1 MGKSTNR
8 KMVFKQFTVR
18 DERCAMKIGTD
29 AVALGVL
36 ASHSRPNNILDIG
49 TGSGIVALM
58 LAQRFPD
65 AKVTAI
71 ELESEAY
78 SQSQENFSDSPF
90 ANRLTAINER
100 FQSWAD
106 STAERFDL
114 IVTNPPFFNSQSRSP
129 IEARNMARH
138 DDYLKVDEIFDG
150 VNKVLGDGG
159 KLVIVWPVERTQD
172 LLKCAS
178 EKNFGVQEKVDIL
191 PTNDHAAVRFVA
203 TFIKDAAENHE
214 RKDLILEEG
223 VGDERKFTPE
233 YLSLVKD
240 FFLKA

>member
-18 DERCAMKIGTD
+18 DDRCAMKIGTD
-29 AVALGVL
+29 AVALGAL
-36 ASHSRPNNILDIG
+36 ASHSSPNNILDIG

-58 LAQRFPD
+58 LAQRYPD

-71 ELESEAY
+71 ELEPQAY

-90 ANRLTAINER
+90 SSRFTAVNER
-100 FQSWAD
+100 FQSWVD
-106 STAERFDL
+106 LTAEQFDL

-138 DDYLKVDEIFDG
+138 DDYLKVEEIFNG

-159 KLVIVWPVERTQD
+159 RLAVVWPMERTED
-172 LLKCAS
+172 LLQSATANNFS
-178 EKNFGVQEKVDIL
+178 LLEKIDIL
-191 PTNDHAAVRFVA
+191 PTKDHSAVRFVA
-203 TFIKDAAENHE
+203 TFVKCEVE
-214 RKDLILEEG
+214 SSVLRKLILEEG
-223 VGDERKFTPE
+223 VGDDRRFTPV
-233 YLSLVKD
+233 YLDLVRE